1 MNMMTGFSTLPLQVA
16 SIVGFAFTFLGMCAL
31 FFVLIRYMLHGVVV
45 PGFVFLASLTAIL
58 SGAQLFAL
66 GVMGEYLSRM
76 HFRMMERPP
85 FAIRAKTYER

>member
-1 MNMMTGFSTLPLQVA
+1 MGSLL
-16 SIVGFAFTFLGMCAL
+16 FT
-31 FFVLIRYMLHGVVV
+31 LIRYMLHGVAV
-45 PGFVFLASLTAIL
+45 PGFVFLASIISIF

-85 FAIRAKTYER
+85 YAVRATTYEN